1 MIPSGV
7 VQRHAQNTLN
17 RYNGSHAPYLLQ
29 KLTDTQPKEALV
41 LVSYGSQGVVLLA
54 DGQRQRCK
62 YRRSVG
68 RPYCGD
74 RVMVNRADDASLVVE
89 SILPRRN
96 YFVRADER
104 QRQHVIAANLD
115 QVAIVIAAQPL
126 PSRDLLERYL
136 IAVHSLGI
144 EPLIVLNKT
153 DLDIAD
159 DESAAGATV
168 LKHMPDYQ
176 ALGYTVVRTSCKT
189 SPGIEELRPAL
200 KGRISILVGQS
211 GVGKSSLIN
220 QLLPD
225 LDIQTGALSQATGK
239 GTHTTT
245 STKLYEFTD
254 GGFLIDSPGVWE
266 YGIWKLDN
274 DELASGFREFSP
286 YSGECRFNDC
296 IHASE
301 PDCAIKQ
308 AVSAGHILDWR
319 YQSYLRL
326 LEQNR

>member
-1 MIPSGV
+1 MHP
-7 VQRHAQNTLN
+7 
-17 RYNGSHAPYLLQ
+17 
-29 KLTDTQPKEALV
+29 LTTAETTQALV
-41 LVSYGSQGVVLLA
+41 LVSYGSQGVVLLPG
-54 DGQRQRCK
+54 GQRQRCK
-62 YRRSVG
+62 FRRKVG

-74 RVMVNRADDASLVVE
+74 WVMVGRADDNSLVVE
-89 SILPRRN
+89 SILPRKN
-96 YFVRADER
+96 TFVRADER
-104 QRQHVIAANLD
+104 QRRHVIAANLH
-115 QVAIVIAAQPL
+115 QVAIVIAATPL

-136 IAVHSLGI
+136 LAVHSLGI

-153 DLDIAD
+153 DLNVPE

-168 LKHMPDYQ
+168 LKHMPDYE
-176 ALGYTVVRTSCKT
+176 ALGYTVVRTSCEAA
-189 SPGIEELRPAL
+189 PGIAELQPVL
-200 KGRISILVGQS
+200 KGRTSILVGQS

-225 LDIQTGALSQATGK
+225 LDIQTGALSRATGK

-245 STKLYEFTD
+245 STKLYQFTD

-274 DELASGFREFSP
+274 DELAAGFKEFKP
-286 YSGECRFNDC
+286 LMRQCRFNDC
-296 IHASE
+296 VHASE

-308 AVSAGHILDWR
+308 AVADGHILAWR

-326 LEQNR
+326 LAQNV